1 MATVDLQ
8 FNLLD
13 ALAPASRKRNKV
25 EAKPHRHKRKFSLPV
40 EQADRPVNRIAFVRE
55 QQEMTLRSV
64 ARQTGID
71 VRTLRK
77 QEKPTANLTLTE
89 LAKWSKALDVPV
101 VNLIEEPESTLDNP
115 VKKRAAM
122 VRIMR
127 SAMSIHDE
135 AASAK
140 MHALAETLV
149 SQLVELMPELDG
161 LAAWPQYGQR
171 RGPEEVGRVAERP
184 LRIDL

>member
-1 MATVDLQ
+1 MATADLQ

-13 ALAPASRKRNKV
+13 ALAPASMKRNKV
-25 EAKPHRHKRKFSLPV
+25 KAKRQSHPRKFSLPV

-135 AASAK
+135 AVGIGPVNAI
-140 MHALAETLV
+140 LGRT
-149 SQLVELMPELDG
+149 SQEKF
-161 LAAWPQYGQR
+161 
-171 RGPEEVGRVAERP
+171 
-184 LRIDL
+184 

>member
-13 ALAPASRKRNKV
+13 ALAPASMKRSRV
-25 EAKPHRHKRKFSLPV
+25 ESKPKARQRKFSLPV
-40 EQADRPVNRIAFVRE
+40 EQTDRPVNRIAYVRE
-55 QQEMTLRSV
+55 QQDMTLRSV
-64 ARQTGID
+64 ARHTGTD

-89 LAKWSKALDVPV
+89 LTKWSKALDVPLS
-101 VNLIEEPESTLDNP
+101 NLIEEPESTLENP

-127 SAMSIHDE
+127 SAVSINEE
-135 AASAK
+135 AKSEK
-140 MHALAETLV
+140 MTALAETLV
-149 SQLVELMPELDG
+149 SQLLELMPELEG
-161 LAAWPQYGQR
+161 LPGWPQYGQR
-171 RGPEEVGRVAERP
+171 RGPEEVGRVAECP
-184 LRIDL
+184 LKVDL

>member
-13 ALAPASRKRNKV
+13 ALAPASRKRNNLK
-25 EAKPHRHKRKFSLPV
+25 ATPQSRSRKFSLPV
-40 EQADRPVNRIAFVRE
+40 EQADCAVNRIAFVRE

-64 ARQTGID
+64 ARHTGVD

-89 LAKWSKALDVPV
+89 LADWSKALDVPV
-101 VNLIEEPESTLDNP
+101 ANLIEEPESTLDNP

-127 SAMSIHDE
+127 SAMSIHD
-135 AASAK
+135 AAESGK
-140 MHALAETLV
+140 MSALAETLV
-149 SQLVELMPELDG
+149 SQLVELMPELEG

-184 LRIDL
+184 LRVDL